1 MVLHSQV
8 DTGCP
13 NLPGV
18 KIGKVQFN
26 SNRRRVSSSHDVTL
40 TVGAYGVDAV
50 EDALDGVNTLG
61 GATVQGLQF
70 QEDTQRQVKSSIL
83 AQLSNVDFSESDY
96 VGEWLCFAL
105 LHSVSKPAQSCFV
118 ILHRDPAHGLTLFLA
133 SFHATHDDWTHTAKA
148 T

>member
-13 NLPGV
+13 YLPGV

-50 EDALDGVNTLG
+50 EDALDGVNTK
-61 GATVQGLQF
+61 F
-70 QEDTQRQVKSSIL
+70 FPKS
-83 AQLSNVDFSESDY
+83 
-96 VGEWLCFAL
+96 
-105 LHSVSKPAQSCFV
+105 
-118 ILHRDPAHGLTLFLA
+118 
-133 SFHATHDDWTHTAKA
+133 TH
-148 T
+148 